1 MKKIVK
7 TLFAVA
13 CFAGIIL
20 AGCEEPDGTCNLVW
34 TLGWLAV
41 AVAAGLGLKKMEDRI
56 NG

>member
-1 MKKIVK
+1 MKKIIK

-20 AGCEEPDGTCNLVW
+20 AGCEEPDGSCNLVW
-34 TLGWLAV
+34 TLSWLAV
-41 AVAAGLGLKKMEDRI
+41 ATAAGLGLKKMEDRI